1 MEHRCAVRKPIALD
15 VTLNYRGL
23 GLISGKTQDVG
34 LGGMFINVGR
44 VQLAINALVDITF
57 PVKCPTKSMQCKA
70 KALVVH
76 HRADGVGLMFSE
88 LDTNVRQM
96 LRRVLNGQV
105 DTAITRPGL
114 APASSPG
121 RAIGI

>member
-1 MEHRCAVRKPIALD
+1 MEHRCAVRKPIALN

-44 VQLAINALVDITF
+44 VQLAVNALVDITF

-70 KALVVH
+70 QALVVH
-76 HRADGVGLMFSE
+76 LGRTVSVSCSVNWMPMS
-88 LDTNVRQM
+88 VRC
-96 LRRVLNGQV
+96 
-105 DTAITRPGL
+105 
-114 APASSPG
+114 
-121 RAIGI
+121 

>member
-1 MEHRCAVRKPIALD
+1 MEHRCAVRKPIALN

-44 VQLAINALVDITF
+44 VQLAINALVEITF
-57 PVKCPTKSMQCKA
+57 PVKCPTKSVQCKA

-96 LRRVLNGQV
+96 LRRILNGQA
-105 DTAITRPGL
+105 DTTMTRPG
-114 APASSPG
+114 PVSGSSPG
-121 RAIGI
+121 RAIAI